1 MDNLADLYKQ
11 TLPIAYANI
20 VLEIAKDY
28 GFGKEQVLKNAA
40 LPPDLMQSDSGYI
53 TPWDYMLLHI
63 SAAQLSGQQSI
74 GMELGLRMRPTA
86 HGFLGYALLSC
97 DNLRQAMQLSL
108 RFMRIRQQQI
118 DAQYISADDFDAVI
132 LSGRHDFGPVRHF
145 FLEGMLIGIAKSAEY
160 LANDSELD
168 IELWLDY
175 PEPDYF
181 SRFQTQLP
189 TLKFDQ
195 PDTRLILKRAD
206 LDRPLRMAD
215 PVASAQAILECERE
229 LARLAD
235 SPALIREV
243 RHILEA
249 SLENPPLLEDVAT
262 SLCMSARSL
271 KRKLANH
278 DSNYQQL
285 LHALRFERAKQLL
298 EDGEQNVQQ
307 VGMAIGYHEPASF
320 TRAFRKW
327 SGMTPKEWKAA
338 RSS

>member
-28 GFGKEQVLKNAA
+28 GFNQEQVLENAA
-40 LPPDLMQSDSGYI
+40 LPQDLMTSSSGYI

-63 SAAQLSGQQSI
+63 STAQLSCQQSI

-97 DNLRQAMQLSL
+97 NNLREAMQLSL

-118 DAQYISADDFDAVI
+118 DAQYVSLGDYDAVI
-132 LSGRHDFGPVRHF
+132 LEGRHDFGPVRHF
-145 FLEGMLIGIAKSAEY
+145 FLEGMLIGVAKSAQY
-160 LANDSELD
+160 LANDGDLD

-181 SRFQTQLP
+181 ARYQDQLP
-189 TLKFDQ
+189 TLKFNQ
-195 PDTRLILKRAD
+195 PDARLMLSSAD

-215 PVASAQAILECERE
+215 PITSAQAISECERE

-235 SPALIREV
+235 SPALVREV
-243 RHILEA
+243 KHILEA
-249 SLENPPLLEDVAT
+249 SLEAPPALEDIAT

-271 KRKLANH
+271 KRKLASH

-285 LHALRFERAKQLL
+285 LNDLRFKRAKQLL
-298 EDGEQNVQQ
+298 EADEQNIQQ
-307 VGMAIGYHEPASF
+307 VGLAIGYNEPASF
-320 TRAFRKW
+320 TRAFKKW
-327 SGMTPKEWKAA
+327 SGTSPKDWKAA
-338 RSS
+338 HKA